1 MLSVASGYSATNTR
15 KTAASID
22 TRPDGVVR
30 GFIQR
35 TGVDYG
41 ETYCPVVKS
50 ATVRTVLHLAAQRD

>member
-1 MLSVASGYSATNTR
+1 L
-15 KTAASID
+15 ID

-30 GFIQR
+30 GFTQR

-41 ETYCPVVKS
+41 ETYCPVVKP